1 MLMLKRKKGNM
12 TVLQKW
18 CLGQKFL
25 DWLLVNFLEEMK
37 GWNSQVTVIF
47 SLCEHAKGAPV
58 KWKKA
63 S

>member
-1 MLMLKRKKGNM
+1 M

-37 GWNSQVTVIF
+37 GWNSQVIVIF